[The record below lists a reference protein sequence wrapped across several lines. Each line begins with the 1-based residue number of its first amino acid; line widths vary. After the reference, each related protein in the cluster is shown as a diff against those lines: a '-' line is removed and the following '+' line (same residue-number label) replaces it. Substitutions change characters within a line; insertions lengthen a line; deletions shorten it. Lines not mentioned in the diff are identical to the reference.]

1 MKELAIE
8 VSKSMSAMTTCVFNS
23 LESAFLYKS
32 KEAIYTISFTKQQK
46 ANSDIYWLT
55 QFDLTVNECS

>member
-23 LESAFLYKS
+23 LESAFLYES

-46 ANSDIYWLT
+46 ANSENLLINS
-55 QFDLTVNECS
+55 V